1 MLLIILPRIGCGQGN
16 VSPYILLNSRQSSLA
31 SSKCCSWSS
40 PIGTWVA
47 LKGPS
52 YKNYMFNVINSRH
65 LILKTIILFVHL
77 MDCNFN
83 WCLVH
88 LWNFFLGWTLL
99 SLSITARLAT
109 SFVGV
114 ALKKYVIQKKKK
126 KTIIADSLVQEN
138 ISCHQNWVWIQPQTT
153 FVFVNTS
160 FSLKGQI
167 YSEKKNRVGISCR
180 ID

>member
-1 MLLIILPRIGCGQGN
+1 MLLIIVPRIGCGQGN

-77 MDCNFN
+77 MDYNFN

-88 LWNFFLGWTLL
+88 FWNFF
-99 SLSITARLAT
+99 RLNFIVPKYYT
-109 SFVGV
+109 QISYIICGCC
-114 ALKKYVIQKKKK
+114 LKKICYSKKKK
-126 KTIIADSLVQEN
+126 EDNYYCWLTCTREYQLPSKLGMN
-138 ISCHQNWVWIQPQTT
+138 TT
-153 FVFVNTS
+153 PNNFC
-160 FSLKGQI
+160 L
-167 YSEKKNRVGISCR
+167 C
-180 ID
+180 

>member
-1 MLLIILPRIGCGQGN
+1 MLLIIVPRIGCGQGN

-31 SSKCCSWSS
+31 SSKCCTWSS

-77 MDCNFN
+77 MDYNFN

-88 LWNFFLGWTLL
+88 FWNFFRLNFIVPKYYTQISYIICGCCLKKICYSKKKKRRQLLLTHLYKRISAAIKTGYEYNPKQLL
-99 SLSITARLAT
+99 SLLTL
-109 SFVGV
+109 
-114 ALKKYVIQKKKK
+114 L
-126 KTIIADSLVQEN
+126 LV
-138 ISCHQNWVWIQPQTT
+138 
-153 FVFVNTS
+153 
-160 FSLKGQI
+160 
-167 YSEKKNRVGISCR
+167 
-180 ID
+180 